1 MWFTKRGQMR
11 QSYPFEDI
19 EMLKIIR
26 FTFYFLWL
34 MAVTGIGLVF
44 CLFRPFHPDN
54 LRMVGRLFGWVAAP
68 VMGVSFELRGKE
80 ILDQNRP
87 MVMLAPHQN
96 NLDLIIGGL
105 GIPQRTVSLGKIQLL
120 QIPVFGWFYW
130 LSGNILINRT
140 NKRKAKQSMEK
151 VTENIQGKNISIWIM
166 PEGTRSRGRGLLP
179 FKNGAFRT
187 AIDAQV
193 PIIPVAFNTYSSS
206 LDLNKLKSGK
216 IVGQVLDPI
225 HTTGLDKGDA
235 PRIAQESWEKMKAA
249 IEKLDQELASSN

>member
-1 MWFTKRGQMR
+1 
-11 QSYPFEDI
+11 
-19 EMLKIIR
+19 MLKIIR

-34 MAVTGIGLVF
+34 MTVTAIGLIF

-54 LRMVGRLFGWVAAP
+54 LRLIGRLFGKVIAP

-80 ILDQNRP
+80 TLDSNRP
-87 MVMLAPHQN
+87 MVMIAPHQN

-105 GIPQRTVSLGKIQLL
+105 GIPARTVSLGKIQLL

-140 NKRKAKQSMEK
+140 NKRKAKYSMEK

-193 PIIPVAFNTYSSS
+193 PIIPVAFNTYSESV
-206 LDLNKLKSGK
+206 DLNRLKAGK
-216 IVGQVLDPI
+216 IIGHVLDPI
-225 HTTGLDKGDA
+225 PTTGLDKGDA
-235 PRIAQESWEKMKAA
+235 PRLAQESWEKMKAKIA
-249 IEKLDQELASSN
+249 ELDAEVFNSN